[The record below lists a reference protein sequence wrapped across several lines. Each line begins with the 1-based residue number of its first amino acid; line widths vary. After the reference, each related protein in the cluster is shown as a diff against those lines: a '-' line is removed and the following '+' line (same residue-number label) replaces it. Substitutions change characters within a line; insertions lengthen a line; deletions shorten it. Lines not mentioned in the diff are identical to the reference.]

1 MRRRAICGVIL
12 TLVLAGCGLDAADYG
27 GSYEGTLKST
37 DKEGMLT
44 YMREETRFV
53 HISPAQDGQLA
64 VQVRDECVVLAD
76 LDGDAIT
83 LVPTRC
89 VADSASYG
97 LDAQVS
103 GSGTLDADAGALT
116 LSFTLKGTITRAN
129 NMLDY
134 DSTSSFTGV
143 RR

>member
-1 MRRRAICGVIL
+1 MTRRTLSGVLL
-12 TLVLAGCGLDAADYG
+12 TLIFTGCGLDADEYG
-27 GSYEGTLKST
+27 GSYEGTLKSV

-76 LDGDAIT
+76 LDGDAVT

-89 VADSASYG
+89 VADSQSFA

-103 GSGTLDADAGALT
+103 GSGSLDASAGTLT
-116 LSFTLKGTITRAN
+116 LSFTLKGTILRAG

-134 DSTSSFTGV
+134 DSTNTFTGA
-143 RR
+143 RQ